1 MIFLV
6 FDKVTCTGVFGKVSL
21 QTEKKER
28 KRGRKKERKKERTEL
43 FGISKHTCVTVVEI
57 EF

>member
-1 MIFLV
+1 LIFLV
-6 FDKVTCTGVFGKVSL
+6 FDKLTCTGVFGKVSL

-28 KRGRKKERKKERTEL
+28 KRGRKKERTEL
-43 FGISKHTCVTVVEI
+43 FGISKHTCVTVVEM